1 MESHEVLRE
10 VIKETSPKKISAD
23 LNVSM
28 SLVYKWCEKPAEDQ
42 GNTGANPLDRVDQ
55 LMRATGDTRIIHWLC
70 HQAGGFFIRNPER
83 REAHPEYL
91 IPATNQI
98 VREFADL
105 LAAIA
110 EASASNQV
118 GPRESEIIRRRWE
131 ELKSDT
137 ETFVGLCEAGN
148 FSGVHE
154 AAKAVGKG
162 RTASLSAG
170 NGSKSLGSATVA
182 PRA

>member
-42 GNTGANPLDRVDQ
+42 GATGANPLDRVDQ

-110 EASASNQV
+110 EASAGNQV
-118 GPRESEIIRRRWE
+118 GPKESEVIRRRWE
-131 ELKSDT
+131 DLKSDT

-154 AAKAVGKG
+154 AAKAVGTG
-162 RTASLSAG
+162 RIASGSVGTSPKAG
-170 NGSKSLGSATVA
+170 ARAGVP